1 MNIALVLHVKLLNS
15 IISIL
20 VVVFDPIIFGHFL
33 TMVRCFSKYGQ
44 PKWQRLNGFSF
55 FQGPGKTKQSFSKS
69 RAVFKTSDTDFPYIW
84 TSWSVTNLYFILFI
98 YFIMINQ
105 FFLLTFGLL
114 ADKTAGCVMLVNSNP
129 AIRKMVRIFT
139 ISLDFPLIVT
149 LLNTL

>member
-1 MNIALVLHVKLLNS
+1 
-15 IISIL
+15 
-20 VVVFDPIIFGHFL
+20 
-33 TMVRCFSKYGQ
+33 
-44 PKWQRLNGFSF
+44 
-55 FQGPGKTKQSFSKS
+55 
-69 RAVFKTSDTDFPYIW
+69 
-84 TSWSVTNLYFILFI
+84 
-98 YFIMINQ
+98 MINQ